1 MILTASDEVMS
12 SFLSRFFSLALDLI
26 RIQNL
31 DWGTALGM
39 SAQTVPNSPAPT

>member
-12 SFLSRFFSLALDLI
+12 SFLSRFFSLAALDLI
-26 RIQNL
+26 RIQIL

-39 SAQTVPNSPAPT
+39 SAQTVLTW